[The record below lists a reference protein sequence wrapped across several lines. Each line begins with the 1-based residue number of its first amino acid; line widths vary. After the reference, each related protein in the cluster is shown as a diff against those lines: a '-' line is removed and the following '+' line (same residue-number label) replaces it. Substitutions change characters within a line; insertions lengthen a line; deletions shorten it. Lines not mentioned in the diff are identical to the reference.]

1 MTSLSNLIKSED
13 YSGFDIE
20 AFEEEDFA
28 DRMDFPVEDSA
39 NRTMILPLGEN
50 NFAPSVS
57 MKKYDPKQKLEK
69 VEREAYEKGFEQGQK
84 DGLALG
90 EKKAQ
95 ETWKQM
101 VLLFE
106 ELNLLKGRM
115 IEETEEEIIR
125 LSMAVARKI
134 VKKELTIDSDTVKR
148 SLQHA
153 LGFLKDKSFVRI
165 LINPGDMKTLEHFLP
180 ELTADNK
187 IQKLELAEDNSVE
200 PGGCILE
207 AGFGRINATIED
219 QLAELETEMEEILH
233 AGGGS
238 IDGALP

>member
-1 MTSLSNLIKSED
+1 
-13 YSGFDIE
+13 
-20 AFEEEDFA
+20 
-28 DRMDFPVEDSA
+28 
-39 NRTMILPLGEN
+39 
-50 NFAPSVS
+50 
-57 MKKYDPKQKLEK
+57 
-69 VEREAYEKGFEQGQK
+69 
-84 DGLALG
+84 
-90 EKKAQ
+90 
-95 ETWKQM
+95 M

-115 IEETEEEIIR
+115 MEETEGEIIK
-125 LSMAVARKI
+125 LSIAVARKI
-134 VKKELTIDSDTVKR
+134 INREIAMDPDTVRR
-148 SLQHA
+148 SVHHA
-153 LGFLKDKSFVRI
+153 LEFLKDKSFVRI